1 MSNTL
6 AIAAMTA
13 VLEARIQGLIAAN
26 LVGFDTFVD
35 HPKGDDPPA
44 GVYIKPYR
52 IVPNASLRN
61 LDLPTRRSDGLPYA
75 RPRLA
80 IDVELM
86 LSFVG
91 EADSY
96 DAERLAGL
104 VMTDLH
110 ARPVITTQEIGDFMS
125 SLGGGHVLAG
135 ADLGDSLERV
145 RLTPISLSLEDLGRL
160 WGMTGQSHYPLTVA
174 YHATVLLLDAD
185 VEPVESLPVTHAPQ
199 IFVTPTAS
207 PRVSEVRSAARRQPL
222 VATGEELVLLGSN
235 LRGAVT
241 QVHVGDEVLDVADG
255 DARPARVSVTIPAT
269 VPAGVVSVRVVHR
282 IDVGGPGDPL
292 RNAGESNAMPVAVV
306 PTVTVAN
313 PAATPV
319 VGGVQVRLTV
329 VPMPDPAQQ
338 VTLLLDS
345 LGGTDHLS
353 STSWAV
359 DGANVV
365 FTVAAGPAGAYLVR
379 LRVDGASSLPGT
391 DLQTPAVTLP

>member
-13 VLEARIQGLIAAN
+13 VLESRIQGLIAAN

-35 HPKGDDPPA
+35 HPKGDDPAA

-52 IVPNASLRN
+52 IAPNPSLRN
-61 LDLPTRRSDGLPYA
+61 DDLPTRRPDGRPYK

-86 LSFVG
+86 ISFVG
-91 EADSY
+91 EADTY

-125 SLGGGHVLAG
+125 SLGGGHVLAS
-135 ADLGDSLERV
+135 ADLGDALERV
-145 RLTPISLSLEDLGRL
+145 RLTPIPLSLEDLGRL
-160 WGMTGQSHYPLTVA
+160 WGMTGQSQYPLTVA
-174 YHATVLLLDAD
+174 YRAAVLLLDAD
-185 VEPVESLPVTHAPQ
+185 IEPVESLPVTQTPQ
-199 IFVTPTAS
+199 IFTTPTAA
-207 PRVSEVRSAARRQPL
+207 PRVSQVRSSARRQPL
-222 VATGEELVLLGSN
+222 VATGEQLVLVGTN

-241 QVHVGDEVLDVADG
+241 QVHVGDEVLDVPSA
-255 DARPARVSVTIPAT
+255 DARPSRVSVTIPAS
-269 VPAGVVSVRVVHR
+269 VPAGVVSARVVHR

-313 PAATPV
+313 PVATPV

-329 VPMPDPAQQ
+329 VPMPDPSQQ
-338 VTLLLDS
+338 VTLLLDA
-345 LGGTDHLS
+345 LVGVDHLS
-353 STSWAV
+353 STSWTIDAA
-359 DGANVV
+359 DVV
-365 FTVAAGPAGAYLVR
+365 FTVAAGPAGDYLVR
-379 LRVDGASSLPGT
+379 LRVDGASSLPAT